1 MAERRDCYIHIDAVR
16 KNQIEHIAGRDQFER
31 AIGYLATWNM
41 TFPVVNIYSS
51 VEGENVELT
60 ARYTHGDGYQEP
72 HYVIGAIFDR
82 AAGKFTFHS

>member
-31 AIGYLATWNM
+31 EIGYLATWNM

-60 ARYTHGDGYQEP
+60 ARYTHGDGYPEP

>member
-16 KNQIEHIAGRDQFER
+16 KNQIEHIVGRDQFER

-60 ARYTHGDGYQEP
+60 ARYTHGDGYPEP
-72 HYVIGAIFDR
+72 SYVIGAIFDH

>member
-1 MAERRDCYIHIDAVR
+1 MTERRDCYIHIDAVR
-16 KNQIEHIAGRDQFER
+16 KTEISAITGGGQLLL

-60 ARYTHGDGYQEP
+60 ARYTHGDGYP
-72 HYVIGAIFDR
+72 GPSYVIGAIFDR

>member
-1 MAERRDCYIHIDAVR
+1 MAERRDCYIYIDAVQ

-60 ARYTHGDGYQEP
+60 ARYTHGDGYPEP